1 MAQTEMKLRLLR
13 DRKIVGFMKIH
24 QFPALDKKYDPATC
38 HVLYSKTG
46 KFKEEYKNI
55 GLPNVFKELGEY
67 DSFELGMNDWFEGD
81 IFKVTYSILATKHE
95 PYTQF
100 IGVLKYLEM
109 LGLWT
114 ISDIDNENEVDYQDQ
129 FNGEFDLEH
138 IGNIHDNPEL
148 LKESNGK

>member
-1 MAQTEMKLRLLR
+1 MAQTEMMLRLLK
-13 DRKIVGFMKIH
+13 DGKIVGHEHLCLI
-24 QFPALDKKYDPATC
+24 
-38 HVLYSKTG
+38 
-46 KFKEEYKNI
+46 N
-55 GLPNVFKELGEY
+55 GLIQTAPYWGGY
-67 DSFELGMNDWFEGD
+67 DSFELGIKDWFEGD
-81 IFKVTYSILATKHE
+81 IFKVTYSVLATKHK

-100 IGVLKYLEM
+100 IGGLNYLEM

-138 IGNIHDNPEL
+138 LGNIHDNPEL